1 MTVGEV
7 DLSPLPSSARR
18 QRRGRGGVGGG
29 RVGVGREGGTGLIG
43 VGEGVEREGG
53 QKPVSGQRA
62 RCWLSLS
69 PCPVINP
76 SLLLSNRVWSI
87 NFVKRR
93 VVSGEVAL
101 PRSGN
106 RDPWWYSQVS

>member
-43 VGEGVEREGG
+43 VGEGVERKGG
-53 QKPVSGQRA
+53 AETCLRA
-62 RCWLSLS
+62 KGKVL
-69 PCPVINP
+69 VI
-76 SLLLSNRVWSI
+76 LVT
-87 NFVKRR
+87 
-93 VVSGEVAL
+93 L
-101 PRSGN
+101 PRH
-106 RDPWWYSQVS
+106 